1 MDSLFNYAP
10 LIWMF
15 AGKTAISMICKIH
28 YRTLQVVYNNFT
40 DLYDAL
46 LSISNDMSIYQKYL
60 RCLAVQVYKA
70 RVEIIPEFM

>member
-1 MDSLFNYAP
+1 
-10 LIWMF
+10 MF
-15 AGKTAISMICKIH
+15 AGKTAIRMICKIH

-70 RVEIIPEFM
+70 RVEINPEFM

>member
-40 DLYDAL
+40 DLHDAL
-46 LSISNDMSIYQKYL
+46 LSISNDMSICQEYMC
-60 RCLAVQVYKA
+60 CLAVQVYKA
-70 RVEIIPEFM
+70 RVEINPEFM